1 MSRIHEYY
9 HDIMVQLTLRVDEA
23 LARRLKATAAEHG
36 RSVNSYAT
44 AVLQAAVDPALAGDE
59 VERMRARLSQAG
71 LLAAAIPV
79 AERPA
84 QTAVQRARRRAARG
98 RPLSDLVSEGR
109 G

>member
-1 MSRIHEYY
+1 MHDCY

-23 LARRLKATAAEHG
+23 LAQRLKATAAEQG

-44 AVLQAAVDPALAGDE
+44 AVLRAAVDPALAGDE
-59 VERMRARLSQAG
+59 VERMRARLAQAG

-79 AERPA
+79 AERPEEA
-84 QTAVQRARRRAARG
+84 AVRRARRRAGQG

-109 G
+109 D